1 MGLMFVVGLA
11 LGAVCARLK
20 LPRLVGMMATGLL
33 LGPHVL
39 NLMDAGTLAVSADL
53 RELALIVIL
62 LRAGLS
68 LDLAGLRRVGRPALM
83 MSCVPAL

>member
-1 MGLMFVVGLA
+1 MLLTLGLMFVVGLA

-39 NLMDAGTLAVSADL
+39 NLVMPA
-53 RELALIVIL
+53 RW
-62 LRAGLS
+62 RY
-68 LDLAGLRRVGRPALM
+68 RPTCA
-83 MSCVPAL
+83 SWR